1 MPVNLIPPPIY
12 GAVTFIVMWLLHTRY
27 PLTSTSAEWPVLVG
41 WIIVVLGLALDL
53 ISLFNFRKAK
63 TTVNPMRP
71 ENTSELITTGLYTIT
86 RNPMYL
92 GMAIML
98 TGVALI
104 LRSLSP
110 LIMPLIFCLVVTL
123 VQILPEEKAL
133 EELFG
138 EEYRNYK
145 HRVARWI

>member
-1 MPVNLIPPPIY
+1 M
-12 GAVTFIVMWLLHTRY
+12 
-27 PLTSTSAEWPVLVG
+27 
-41 WIIVVLGLALDL
+41 GLALDL

-63 TTVNPMRP
+63 TTVNPLRP
-71 ENTSELITTGLYTIT
+71 ENTTELITTGLYTIT

-98 TGVALI
+98 TGAALI